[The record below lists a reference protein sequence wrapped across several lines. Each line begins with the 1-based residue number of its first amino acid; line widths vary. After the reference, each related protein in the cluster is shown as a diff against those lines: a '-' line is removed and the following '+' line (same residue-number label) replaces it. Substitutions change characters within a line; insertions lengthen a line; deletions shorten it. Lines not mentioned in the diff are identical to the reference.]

1 MDINLRLNETEQ
13 ELEDLFKTLA
23 DSKCLQNLTTSQLYN
38 LSVYMDI
45 IKKSKVSKLTKVSK
59 GIKKPISNKNII
71 LHAYNYD
78 IDDNCEYWIV
88 LDKSLKFTDIGIPL
102 NLNVDNKKSFE
113 NVPDFESNIIKEIKK
128 YINSDIALP
137 VE

>member
-1 MDINLRLNETEQ
+1 MQIDLKLNIDSTESKLLKIFETLNLEHLG
-13 ELEDLFKTLA
+13 
-23 DSKCLQNLTTSQLYN
+23 SISPSQLYN

-45 IKKSKVSKLTKVSK
+45 IKKSK
-59 GIKKPISNKNII
+59 GIKNPISNQNII

-78 IDDNCEYWIV
+78 IDDNCEYWVV
-88 LDKSLKFTDIGIPL
+88 LDKNLKFTDIGIPF

-128 YINSDIALP
+128 NFNSDISIS